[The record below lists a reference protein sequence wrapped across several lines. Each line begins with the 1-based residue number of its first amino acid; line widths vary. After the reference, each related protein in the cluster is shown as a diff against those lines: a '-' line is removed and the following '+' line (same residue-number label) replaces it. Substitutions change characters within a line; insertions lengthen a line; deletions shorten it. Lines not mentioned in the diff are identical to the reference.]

1 MASQEKVHINE
12 NTHLLFDRAADF
24 LKLSDEGRYLLKTPY
39 RELTVQIPIR
49 MDNGDLKVFTGYR
62 IQHNGSRGPY
72 KGGIRFHPSVDIE
85 EVRALASLMTW
96 KTSIINIPFGGA
108 KGGVNCDPKVL
119 SKVEL
124 ERLSKAY
131 MSKIDLVVGPYRDI
145 PAPDM
150 NTNAQVM
157 AWMMSEYGKKHGH
170 TLAIVT
176 GKPVALGGSLG
187 REEATGRGCVYIV
200 KEACKDYGV
209 DIQNSVSVIQGFG
222 NVGSNAAKFMYEE
235 GSKVIAVSDVQ
246 GGIYNPKGLDIP
258 ALIKYR
264 DENATVSG
272 FPGSEKISNEE
283 LIELPC
289 DVLIPAA
296 LEGVIYFEN
305 ASRIKAKIIVE
316 AANAPT
322 TIKADEILE
331 SRGIPVIPDIIAN
344 SGGVIVSYFEW
355 VQNLQ
360 QFTWDLD
367 EINFKL
373 KKKITKGYRDVF
385 EYAKE
390 NNLSLRTA
398 SFAFAIERV
407 VEVVKMR
414 GWS

>member
-1 MASQEKVHINE
+1 MATQEKVQINE

-24 LKLSDEGRYLLKTPY
+24 LKLSDEGRHLLKNPY
-39 RELTVQIPIR
+39 RELTVQMPIR
-49 MDNGDLKVFTGYR
+49 MDNGELKVFEGYR

-72 KGGIRFHPSVDIE
+72 KGGIRFHPSVDID
-85 EVRALASLMTW
+85 EVRALAALMTW
-96 KTSIINIPFGGA
+96 KTAIVNIPFGGA
-108 KGGVNCDPKVL
+108 KGGVNCDPKTL
-119 SKVEL
+119 SKAEL
-124 ERLSKAY
+124 ERLSKSY
-131 MSKIDLVVGPYRDI
+131 FSKIDLVIGPYRDI

-200 KEACKDYGV
+200 KEACKDYGI

-222 NVGSNAAKFMYEE
+222 NVGSNAARFMHEE

-264 DENATVSG
+264 DENKTITG
-272 FPGSEKISNEE
+272 FPGTEKISNEE
-283 LIELPC
+283 LLELPC
-289 DVLIPAA
+289 DILIPAA

-305 ASRIKAKIIVE
+305 ADRIKAKLIVE
-316 AANAPT
+316 AANAPI
-322 TIKADEILE
+322 TIRADEVLE
-331 SRGIPVIPDIIAN
+331 SKGIPVVPDIISNA
-344 SGGVIVSYFEW
+344 GGVVVSYFEW

-385 EYAKE
+385 DYAKE

-398 SFAFAIERV
+398 AFAVGIERV
-407 VEVVKMR
+407 VEVVKLR
-414 GWS
+414 GWG

>member
-1 MASQEKVHINE
+1 MEAMEKVNIND

-24 LKLSDEGRYLLKTPY
+24 LKLSDEGRYLLKNPY
-39 RELTVQIPIR
+39 RELTVQMPIR
-49 MDNGDLKVFTGYR
+49 MDNGELKVFTGYR

-72 KGGIRFHPSVDIE
+72 KGGIRFHPSVNID

-108 KGGVNCDPKVL
+108 KGGVNCDPKKL
-119 SKVEL
+119 SKTEL
-124 ERLSKAY
+124 ERLSKSY

-200 KEACKDYGV
+200 KEACKDYGI
-209 DIQNSVSVIQGFG
+209 DIQNSVCVIQGFG
-222 NVGSNAAKFMYEE
+222 NVGSNSARFMYEE

-264 DENATVSG
+264 DENSTVAG
-272 FPGSEKISNEE
+272 FTGSEKISNEE
-283 LIELPC
+283 LLELPC

-296 LEGVIYFEN
+296 LEGVIYYEN
-305 ASRIKAKIIVE
+305 APRIKAKLIVE
-316 AANAPT
+316 AANAPI
-322 TIKADEILE
+322 TIRADEILE
-331 SRGIPVIPDIIAN
+331 SRGIPVVPDIIAN

-373 KKKITKGYRDVF
+373 KKKINKGYRDVF
-385 EYAKE
+385 DYSKA

-398 SFAFAIERV
+398 AFAYAIERV
-407 VEVVKMR
+407 IEVVKMR
-414 GWS
+414 GWG

>member
-1 MASQEKVHINE
+1 MASQEKVQINE

-24 LKLSDEGRYLLKTPY
+24 LKLSDEGRHLLKNPY
-39 RELTVQIPIR
+39 RELTVQMPIR
-49 MDNGDLKVFTGYR
+49 MDNGELKVFEGYR

-72 KGGIRFHPSVDIE
+72 KGGIRFHPSVDID
-85 EVRALASLMTW
+85 EVRALAALMTW
-96 KTSIINIPFGGA
+96 KTSIVNIPFGGA
-108 KGGVNCDPKVL
+108 KGGVNCDPKTL
-119 SKVEL
+119 SKAEL
-124 ERLSKAY
+124 ERLSKSY

-176 GKPVALGGSLG
+176 GKPVPLGGSLG

-200 KEACKDYGV
+200 KEACKDYGI

-222 NVGSNAAKFMYEE
+222 NVGSNAARFMHEE

-264 DENATVSG
+264 DENGTVGG
-272 FPGSEKISNEE
+272 FAGAEKISNEE
-283 LIELPC
+283 LLELPC
-289 DVLIPAA
+289 DILIPAA
-296 LEGVIYFEN
+296 LEGVIHFEN
-305 ASRIKAKIIVE
+305 AGRIKAKMIVE
-316 AANAPT
+316 AANAPV
-322 TIKADEILE
+322 TIRADEILE
-331 SRGIPVIPDIIAN
+331 GKNIPVIPDIIAN
-344 SGGVIVSYFEW
+344 AGGVVVSYFEW

-385 EYAKE
+385 EYSKKH
-390 NNLSLRTA
+390 NLSLRTA
-398 SFAFAIERV
+398 SFAYAIERV
-407 VEVVKMR
+407 IEVVKLR
-414 GWS
+414 GWG

>member
-1 MASQEKVHINE
+1 MAIQEKVKINE
-12 NTHLLFDRAADF
+12 NTQLLFDRAADF
-24 LKLSDEGRYLLKTPY
+24 LQLSDNGRQLLKSPY
-39 RELTVQIPIR
+39 RELTVQMPLR
-49 MDNGDLKVFTGYR
+49 MDNGELKVFTGYR

-72 KGGIRFHPSVDIE
+72 KGGIRFHPSVDID
-85 EVRALASLMTW
+85 EVRALAALMTW
-96 KTSIINIPFGGA
+96 KTSIVNIPFGGA
-108 KGGVNCDPKVL
+108 KGGVTCDPKKLSPHELEKL
-119 SKVEL
+119 SK
-124 ERLSKAY
+124 SY
-131 MSKIDLVVGPYRDI
+131 MSKIDLVIGPYRDI

-176 GKPVALGGSLG
+176 GKPVPLGGSLG

-200 KEACKDYGV
+200 KEACKDYGI
-209 DIQNSVSVIQGFG
+209 DIQNSVSVVQGFG
-222 NVGSNAAKFMYEE
+222 NVGSNAAKFMVEE

-246 GGIYNPKGLDIP
+246 GGIFNPKGIDIA
-258 ALIKYR
+258 ALLKHR
-264 DENATVSG
+264 DEFGTVIS
-272 FPGSEKISNEE
+272 FPGCEKITNDE

-289 DVLIPAA
+289 DILIPAA
-296 LEGVIYFEN
+296 LEGVIHSAN
-305 ASRIKAKIIVE
+305 ADKIQAKIIVE

-331 SRGIPVIPDIIAN
+331 TKGIPVIPDIIAN

-373 KKKITKGYRDVF
+373 KKRIIKGYRDV
-385 EYAKE
+385 YNYSKD

-398 SFAFAIERV
+398 AFAIGIERV
-407 VEVVKMR
+407 IEVVKLR
-414 GWS
+414 GWA

>member
-1 MASQEKVHINE
+1 VSIQENVNINE
-12 NTHLLFDRAADF
+12 NTQLLFDRAAEF
-24 LKLSDEGRYLLKTPY
+24 LKISDEGKRLLKSPY
-39 RELTVQIPIR
+39 RELTVQMPIR

-72 KGGIRFHPSVDIE
+72 KGGVRFHPAVDID
-85 EVRALASLMTW
+85 EVRALAALMTW
-96 KTSIINIPFGGA
+96 KTAIINIPFGGA
-108 KGGVNCDPKVL
+108 KGGVTCDPKKL
-119 SKVEL
+119 SITEL
-124 ERLSKAY
+124 EKVAKSY
-131 MSKIDLVVGPYRDI
+131 MSKIDLVIGPYRDI

-200 KEACKDYGV
+200 KEACKDYGI
-209 DIQNSVSVIQGFG
+209 DLQNSVSVIQGFG
-222 NVGSNAAKFMYEE
+222 NVGSNAAKFMVEE
-235 GSKVIAVSDVQ
+235 GSKVVAVSDVR

-258 ALIKYR
+258 ALIRYR
-264 DENATVSG
+264 DETGGISG
-272 FPGSEKISNEE
+272 FPDSEKLSNEE
-283 LIELPC
+283 ILELPC
-289 DVLIPAA
+289 DILIPAA
-296 LEGVIYFEN
+296 LEGVIYYGN
-305 ASRIKAKIIVE
+305 ASKINAKLIVE

-322 TIKADEILE
+322 TIRADEVLE
-331 SRGIPVIPDIIAN
+331 SRNIPVIPDIIAN

-373 KKKITKGYRDVF
+373 KKRITKGYRDVYS
-385 EYAKE
+385 YAKE

-407 VEVVKMR
+407 IEVVKLR
-414 GWS
+414 GWG

>member
-1 MASQEKVHINE
+1 MNE

-49 MDNGDLKVFTGYR
+49 MDNGELKVFTGYR

-72 KGGIRFHPSVDIE
+72 KGGIRFHPSVDID
-85 EVRALASLMTW
+85 EVRALAALMTW

-119 SKVEL
+119 SRVEL

-209 DIQNSVSVIQGFG
+209 DIQNSVCVIQGFG
-222 NVGSNAAKFMYEE
+222 NVGSNAARFMYEE

-264 DENATVSG
+264 DENSTVAG

-305 ASRIKAKIIVE
+305 APRIKAKIIVE

-322 TIKADEILE
+322 TIRADEILE

-398 SFAFAIERV
+398 SFAYAIERV

>member
-1 MASQEKVHINE
+1 MSIQENVNINE
-12 NTHLLFDRAADF
+12 NTQLLFDRAAEF
-24 LKLSDEGRYLLKTPY
+24 LKISDEGKRLLKSPY
-39 RELTVQIPIR
+39 RELTVQMPIR
-49 MDNGDLKVFTGYR
+49 MDNGELKVFTGYR

-72 KGGIRFHPSVDIE
+72 KGGVRFHPAVDIDE
-85 EVRALASLMTW
+85 IRALAALMTW
-96 KTSIINIPFGGA
+96 KTAIINIPFGGA
-108 KGGVNCDPKVL
+108 KGGVTCDPKKL
-119 SKVEL
+119 SITEL
-124 ERLSKAY
+124 EKVAKSY
-131 MSKIDLVVGPYRDI
+131 MSKIDLVIGPYRDI

-176 GKPVALGGSLG
+176 GKPVPLGGSLG

-200 KEACKDYGV
+200 KEACKDYGI
-209 DIQNSVSVIQGFG
+209 DLQNSVCVIQGFG
-222 NVGSNAAKFMYEE
+222 NVGSNAAKFMVEE
-235 GSKVIAVSDVQ
+235 GSKVIAVSDVR
-246 GGIYNPKGLDIP
+246 GGIYNSKGLDIA

-264 DENATVSG
+264 DETGSISG
-272 FPGSEKISNEE
+272 FPDSEKMSNEE
-283 LIELPC
+283 LLELPC
-289 DVLIPAA
+289 DILIPAA
-296 LEGVIYFEN
+296 LEGVIYYDN
-305 ASRIKAKIIVE
+305 ASKINAKIIVE

-322 TIKADEILE
+322 TIKADEVLE
-331 SRGIPVIPDIIAN
+331 SRNIPVIPDIIAN

-373 KKKITKGYRDVF
+373 KKRITKGYRDVYN
-385 EYAKE
+385 YAKE

-407 VEVVKMR
+407 IEVVKLR
-414 GWS
+414 GWG

>member
-49 MDNGDLKVFTGYR
+49 MDNGELKVFTGYR

-72 KGGIRFHPSVDIE
+72 KGGIRFHPSVDID
-85 EVRALASLMTW
+85 EVRALAALMTW

-209 DIQNSVSVIQGFG
+209 DIQNSVCVIQGFG
-222 NVGSNAAKFMYEE
+222 NVGSNAARFMYEE

-264 DENATVSG
+264 DENSTVAG

-305 ASRIKAKIIVE
+305 APRIKAKIIVE

-322 TIKADEILE
+322 TIRADEILE

-398 SFAFAIERV
+398 SFAYAIERV

>member
-1 MASQEKVHINE
+1 MATQEKVQINE

-24 LKLSDEGRYLLKTPY
+24 LKLSDEGRHLLKNPY
-39 RELTVQIPIR
+39 RELTVQMPIR
-49 MDNGDLKVFTGYR
+49 MDNGELKVFEGYR

-72 KGGIRFHPSVDIE
+72 KGGIRFHPSVDID
-85 EVRALASLMTW
+85 EVRALAALMTW
-96 KTSIINIPFGGA
+96 KTSIVNIPFGGA
-108 KGGVNCDPKVL
+108 KGGVNCDPKTL
-119 SKVEL
+119 SKAEL
-124 ERLSKAY
+124 ERLSKSY
-131 MSKIDLVVGPYRDI
+131 MSKIDLVIGPYRDI

-176 GKPVALGGSLG
+176 GKPVPLGGSLG

-200 KEACKDYGV
+200 KEACKDYGI
-209 DIQNSVSVIQGFG
+209 DIQNSVSVVQGFG
-222 NVGSNAAKFMYEE
+222 NVGSNAAKFMHEE

-246 GGIYNPKGLDIP
+246 GGIYDPRGLDIP

-264 DENATVSG
+264 DENGTVG
-272 FPGSEKISNEE
+272 NFPGSEKITNEE
-283 LIELPC
+283 LLELPC

-296 LEGVIYFEN
+296 LEGVIYYEN
-305 ASRIKAKIIVE
+305 ASKLKTRLIVE
-316 AANAPT
+316 AANAPV
-322 TIKADEILE
+322 TIRADEILE
-331 SRGIPVIPDIIAN
+331 SRGIPVVPDIIAN
-344 SGGVIVSYFEW
+344 AGGVVVSYFEW

-385 EYAKE
+385 DYAKE

-398 SFAFAIERV
+398 AFAVGIERV
-407 VEVVKMR
+407 VEVVKLR
-414 GWS
+414 GWG

>member
-1 MASQEKVHINE
+1 MASQEKVRINE

-24 LKLSDEGRYLLKTPY
+24 LKLSDEGRYLLKNPY
-39 RELTVQIPIR
+39 RELTVQMPIR
-49 MDNGDLKVFTGYR
+49 MDNGELKVFTGYR

-72 KGGIRFHPSVDIE
+72 KGGIRFHPSVDID
-85 EVRALASLMTW
+85 EVRALAALMTW

-108 KGGVNCDPKVL
+108 KGGVNCDPKTL
-119 SKVEL
+119 SKTEL
-124 ERLSKAY
+124 ERLSKSY
-131 MSKIDLVVGPYRDI
+131 MSKIDLVIGPYRDI

-200 KEACKDYGV
+200 KEACKDYGI
-209 DIQNSVSVIQGFG
+209 DIQNSICVIQGFG
-222 NVGSNAAKFMYEE
+222 NVGSNAAKFMHEE
-235 GSKVIAVSDVQ
+235 GSKVVAVSDVQ
-246 GGIYNPKGLDIP
+246 GGIYNPKGLDIS
-258 ALIKYR
+258 ALVKYR
-264 DENATVSG
+264 DENSTVTG
-272 FPGSEKISNEE
+272 FPGSEKISNED

-289 DVLIPAA
+289 DILIPAA
-296 LEGVIYFEN
+296 LEGVIHSEN
-305 ASRIKAKIIVE
+305 APRIKAKLIVE

-331 SRGIPVIPDIIAN
+331 SKGIPVIPDIIAN
-344 SGGVIVSYFEW
+344 AGGVIVSYFEW

-373 KKKITKGYRDVF
+373 KKKINKGYRDVF
-385 EYAKE
+385 DYSKD

-398 SFAFAIERV
+398 AFAYAIERV
-407 VEVVKMR
+407 IEVVKMR
-414 GWS
+414 GWG